1 MGFTAHLRSMNTTK
15 LGGITIMERKDH
27 ISDDVIRIFHNA
39 KGSVRN
45 NLEKWVDNTDV
56 EVANSEEPNDI
67 GWNPNSQRDHAAGE
81 YEPLQERDTNT
92 FSTRKDQ
99 KDSVPYI
106 ERDTQLDEENRILRE
121 NVERMED
128 IEDRR
133 SEYQGNIGDK
143 R

>member
-1 MGFTAHLRSMNTTK
+1 MQ
-15 LGGITIMERKDH
+15 RKDH

-39 KGSVRN
+39 KGSVKN
-45 NLEKWVDNTDV
+45 NLEKWVDNTDAQ
-56 EVANSEEPNDI
+56 VANSEEPINI

-81 YEPLQERDTNT
+81 YEPLQERDTHT

-99 KDSVPYI
+99 KDSVPDNVI
-106 ERDTQLDEENRILRE
+106 DTQIDKENRILRE
-121 NVERMED
+121 NEERMED